1 MDPTKNYPKDL
12 DSPRQELSNDGL
24 KIVVAF
30 LVLSGF
36 VFCLFV
42 LVGQSSINAMTI
54 LLVFKLERLKWT
66 K

>member
-1 MDPTKNYPKDL
+1 MNCTKIVKAGL

-36 VFCLFV
+36 VFLPV
-42 LVGQSSINAMTI
+42 YIGRAIQH
-54 LLVFKLERLKWT
+54 
-66 K
+66 